1 MFGYLIGVSNSS
13 KMLSTFFQDYRIVT
27 LQIENED
34 IDLPEY
40 QGEPSEIAR
49 LKCLTASQQ
58 LQRPVVV
65 EDTCLC
71 FNALGGLP
79 GPYIKWFLKNLKPDG
94 LYKLLAGF
102 EDKTAY
108 AQCIFAY
115 CENSSQPV
123 LLFEGRTNG
132 RVVKPRGETNF
143 GWDSCFEPEGY
154 SQTYAEMGSA
164 IKNTISHR
172 SKALTELKN
181 YFENK
186 F

>member
-1 MFGYLIGVSNSS
+1 MY
-13 KMLSTFFQDYRIVT
+13 
-27 LQIENED
+27 IENED

-49 LKCLTASQQ
+49 LKCLTASQR
-58 LQRPVVV
+58 LQQPVIV

-79 GPYIKWFLKNLKPDG
+79 GPYIKWFLKNLKPNG
-94 LYKLLAGF
+94 LHKLLTGF

-115 CENSSQPV
+115 CEDSSKPV

-132 RVVKPRGETNF
+132 RIVEPRGETSF
-143 GWDSCFEPEGY
+143 GWDSCFEPEGF
-154 SQTYAEMGSA
+154 SETFAEMGSA
-164 IKNTISHR
+164 VKNTISHR
-172 SKALTELKN
+172 SKALAQLRD
-181 YFENK
+181 YFEHK
-186 F
+186 S